1 MTKSTYVQIKRMLLK
16 MRKELTQGIEESVRE
31 EKDDERGDVGDVYD
45 IASSERDRELTLLLG
60 ERGRE
65 KLQEI
70 DSALKRIEE
79 GDYGFCEDCEEKIAS
94 GRLKA
99 MPFTKVCV
107 NCKSKEERERGV
119 VKTFDKERTHRQ
131 FTMTDVEED

>member
-1 MTKSTYVQIKRMLLK
+1 MTKSTYIQIKRMLLK

-31 EKDDERGDVGDVYD
+31 EKDDERSDVGDVYD
-45 IASSERDRELTLLLG
+45 IASSERDRELSLLLG

-79 GDYGFCEDCEEKIAS
+79 GTYGICENCEEKIAP
-94 GRLKA
+94 GRFKA
-99 MPFTKVCV
+99 MPFTRVCV

-131 FTMTDVEED
+131 FTMTDVDED